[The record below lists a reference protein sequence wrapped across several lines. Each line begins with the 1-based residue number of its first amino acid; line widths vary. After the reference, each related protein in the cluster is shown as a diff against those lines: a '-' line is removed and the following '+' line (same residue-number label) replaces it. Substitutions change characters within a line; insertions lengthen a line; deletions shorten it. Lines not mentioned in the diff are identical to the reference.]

1 LAKKV
6 RTPPTPLRAQGKATE
21 PLISRKLKKRTV
33 PKADGRYIVY
43 YERA

>member
-1 LAKKV
+1 L
-6 RTPPTPLRAQGKATE
+6 TTQGKAAA

-43 YERA
+43 YERP